1 MLFPILSLEQH
12 AKQHH
17 HLVVLFCITRSNSK
31 AVRGAVLCIAQAYQF
46 SEYQMP
52 EVLEMPEMPERTL
65 LMRRSPV

>member
-12 AKQHH
+12 TKQQH
-17 HLVVLFCITRSNSK
+17 HLVVLFCITRLYK

-52 EVLEMPEMPERTL
+52 EMPERTL
-65 LMRRSPV
+65 LTRRSPV